1 MESVIQYI
9 FSTNQAF
16 YPLLARIVS
25 GMIILPYG
33 LQKLGLYGGP
43 GITATLEDFKK
54 RKLPT
59 VIAWLVIICQ
69 SLGSLGL
76 IIGFCTRIAA
86 AGSIIIFTAAIF
98 VHLPDGWMMNWYN
111 RKKGEGVEYFF
122 LLLALLWIA
131 LIYGGGAWSIDNLIS
146 TFIFKQQ

>member
-1 MESVIQYI
+1 MESIIQYI
-9 FSTNQAF
+9 FNTNQDF
-16 YPLLARIVS
+16 YPLLARLVS
-25 GMIILPYG
+25 GSIILPYG
-33 LQKLGLYGGP
+33 LQKLGFFGGP
-43 GITATLEDFKK
+43 GIGGTLADFRK
-54 RKLPT
+54 RRLP
-59 VIAWLVIICQ
+59 VFIAWLVIICQ
-69 SLGSLGL
+69 SLGSIGL

-131 LIYGGGAWSIDNLIS
+131 LIYGGGLWSVDGLIT
-146 TFIFKQQ
+146 TFILQHQ